1 VIRVLVAEDHTI
13 VREGIKQLI
22 GMARDL
28 EVAGE
33 ACNGEQL
40 LEVLRRTPCDV
51 VLLDIS
57 MPGVNGLEAIP
68 RIRALT
74 EAPAILVLSMHA
86 EAQMAARALKAGAA
100 GYAEA
105 PAILVLSMHDEA
117 QMAARALK
125 AGAAGYATKDSDPA
139 LLITAIRKVA
149 SGGRYIDPALADRMV
164 FEVGLTDSRPPH
176 AQLSEREF
184 SVFERLVRGEG
195 VNDIALHLA
204 ISNKT
209 VSTHKA
215 RLMQKLGAHS
225 MADLVRYAMEH
236 RLV

>member
-1 VIRVLVAEDHTI
+1 MIRVLVAEDHTI

-28 EVAGE
+28 CVAGE
-33 ACNGEQL
+33 ASNGQQL
-40 LEVLRRTPCDV
+40 LEILRQTPCEV

-68 RIRALT
+68 RIRAL
-74 EAPAILVLSMHA
+74 ASP
-86 EAQMAARALKAGAA
+86 
-100 GYAEA
+100 

-125 AGAAGYATKDSDPA
+125 SGAAGYATKDSDPA
-139 LLITAIRKVA
+139 LLLTAIRKVA
-149 SGGRYIDPALADRMV
+149 GGGRYIDPALADRMV

-176 AQLSEREF
+176 ALLSEREF

-195 VNDIALHLA
+195 VNEIAQQL
-204 ISNKT
+204 SVSSKT

-215 RLMQKLGAHS
+215 RLMQKLDAHS
-225 MADLVRYAMEH
+225 VADLVRYAMEH
-236 RLV
+236 KLV

>member
-1 VIRVLVAEDHTI
+1 MIRVLVAEDHTI

-74 EAPAILVLSMHA
+74 EAPAILVLSMH
-86 EAQMAARALKAGAA
+86 
-100 GYAEA
+100 
-105 PAILVLSMHDEA
+105 DEA
-117 QMAARALK
+117 QMATRALK

-164 FEVGLTDSRPPH
+164 FEVGLTDSRPPP
-176 AQLSEREF
+176 APLSEREF

>member
-22 GMARDL
+22 GLAKDL
-28 EVAGE
+28 LVVGE
-33 ACNGEQL
+33 ASNGEQL
-40 LEVLRRTPCDV
+40 LETLRQVACEV

-68 RIRALT
+68 RIRALSN
-74 EAPAILVLSMHA
+74 P
-86 EAQMAARALKAGAA
+86 
-100 GYAEA
+100 

-139 LLITAIRKVA
+139 LLLLAIRRVA
-149 SGGRYIDPALADRMV
+149 AGGRYIDAALADRMV

-176 AQLSEREF
+176 SRLSEREF
-184 SVFERLVRGEG
+184 SVFERLAQGAN
-195 VNDIALHLA
+195 VNDIAQQLNL
-204 ISNKT
+204 SSKT
-209 VSTHKA
+209 ISTHKA
-215 RLMQKLGAHS
+215 RLMQKMDLHS
-225 MADLVRYAMEH
+225 LADLVKYAMEH
-236 RLV
+236 KLL